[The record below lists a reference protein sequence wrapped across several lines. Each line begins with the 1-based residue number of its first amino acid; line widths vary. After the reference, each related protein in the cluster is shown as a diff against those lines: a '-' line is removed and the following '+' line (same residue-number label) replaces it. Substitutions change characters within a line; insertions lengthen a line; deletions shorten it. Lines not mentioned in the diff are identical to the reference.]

1 MTDELRMMKK
11 KKTDSENIIWD
22 KAEAILKKARPYI
35 QMHGGDVRLIEIKD
49 GTASLKIDGACI
61 NCQLAD
67 MTYNRILGTLL
78 KEEIPEIKKVK
89 LI

>member
-1 MTDELRMMKK
+1 MKK
-11 KKTDSENIIWD
+11 KIPNSENAIWS
-22 KAEAILKKARPYI
+22 KADAILAKARPYI

-49 GTASLKIDGACI
+49 GTASLKIDGACVD
-61 NCQLAD
+61 CQLAD

-89 LI
+89 II